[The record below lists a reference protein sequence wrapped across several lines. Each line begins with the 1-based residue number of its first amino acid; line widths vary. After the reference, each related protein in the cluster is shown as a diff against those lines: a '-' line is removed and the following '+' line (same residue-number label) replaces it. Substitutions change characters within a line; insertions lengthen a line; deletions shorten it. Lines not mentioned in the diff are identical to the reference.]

1 MTDPTHVDPDKVTRL
16 TDDSQPA
23 GTRGRVSGGGATQR
37 VVVLGSTG
45 SIGRQTL
52 DVIRL
57 FPERFEVQALT
68 CGSNVDLLVKQ
79 AREFSPNVVAVGNTE
94 KAAECRERL
103 NGTGITVLEGEDGQC
118 EAARGPAEIVMAAV
132 VGFAGLKPVM
142 AAIETGARIALANK
156 ETLVVGGRLVNDALE
171 ESGSVLIPVDS
182 EHSAI
187 FQCLAGETM
196 ASVEHIILTAS
207 GGPFRTR
214 PADQFDTITRDE
226 ALNHPN
232 WDMGAKITIDSATL
246 MNKGLEV
253 IEARWLFD
261 LSPDEIR
268 VLVHPQSI
276 VHSMVAFSDGS
287 VKAEL
292 GVPDMKVPI
301 QYAMSYP
308 DRWPAPHERLDWSEV
323 ASLDF
328 EMPDTDR
335 FPCLRLAFDALRA
348 GGTAPAV
355 LNAANEV
362 AVELFL
368 NEEIGF
374 TEIPQIIER
383 CMEEV
388 AGPAVD
394 SVDALTDVDAKAR
407 RVAKELTQPAA
418 D

>member
-1 MTDPTHVDPDKVTRL
+1 MPDRMNVDPDKVTRL
-16 TDDSQPA
+16 TDDGQPA
-23 GTRGRVSGGGATQR
+23 GSRSGATQR

-52 DVIRL
+52 EVIRL
-57 FPERFEVQALT
+57 FPERFEVRALT

-79 AREFSPNVVAVGNTE
+79 AREFAPDVVAVGNAA
-94 KAAECRERL
+94 KAADCRKRL
-103 NGTGITVLEGEDGQC
+103 AGTGITVLEGEQGLC
-118 EAARGPAEIVMAAV
+118 EAARGPSDVVMAAV
-132 VGFAGLKPVM
+132 VGFAGLKPVL
-142 AAIETGARIALANK
+142 AAIETGTRIALANK
-156 ETLVVGGRLVNDALE
+156 ETLVVAGRLVNDALE
-171 ESGSVLIPVDS
+171 ASGSVLIPVDS

-196 ASVEHIILTAS
+196 ASVEHVILTAS

-214 PADQFDTITRDE
+214 PAAAFGSITKEE

-287 VKAEL
+287 IKAEL

-301 QYAMSYP
+301 QYALSYP
-308 DRWPAPHERLDWSEV
+308 DRWPAPHERLDWAEV
-323 ASLDF
+323 VSLNF
-328 EMPDTDR
+328 EAPDTDR

-348 GGTAPAV
+348 SGTAPAV

-362 AVELFL
+362 AVRLFL
-368 NEEIGF
+368 NEAIAF
-374 TEIPQIIER
+374 TDIPKIIEQ

-388 AGPAVD
+388 AGPAAD
-394 SVDALTDVDAKAR
+394 SVDALTEVDVEAR
-407 RVAKELTQPAA
+407 RVAKELTQPTA

>member
-1 MTDPTHVDPDKVTRL
+1 MPDRINVDPDKVTRL
-16 TDDSQPA
+16 TSNGEPT
-23 GTRGRVSGGGATQR
+23 GVRSGATQR

-52 DVIRL
+52 EVIRL

-79 AREFSPNVVAVGNTE
+79 AREFAPEVVAVGNAE
-94 KAAECRERL
+94 KAADCRERL
-103 NGTGITVLEGEDGQC
+103 AGTGITVLEGEQGLC
-118 EAARGPAEIVMAAV
+118 EAARGPADVVMAAV
-132 VGFAGLKPVM
+132 VGFAGLKPVL
-142 AAIETGARIALANK
+142 AAIEAGVRIALANK
-156 ETLVVGGRLVNDALE
+156 ETLVVAGRLVNDALE
-171 ESGSVLIPVDS
+171 ASGSVLIPVDS

-187 FQCLAGETM
+187 FQCLAGETR
-196 ASVEHIILTAS
+196 ASVEHVVLTAS

-214 PADQFDTITRDE
+214 SADTFEHITREE

-287 VKAEL
+287 IKAEL

-301 QYAMSYP
+301 QYALSYP

-328 EMPDTDR
+328 EAPDTDR
-335 FPCLRLAFDALRA
+335 FPCLRLAFDALRV

-362 AVELFL
+362 AVRLFL
-368 NEEIGF
+368 NEEIAF
-374 TEIPQIIER
+374 TDIPNIIGQ

-388 AGPAVD
+388 AGPDVD
-394 SVDALTDVDAKAR
+394 SVDALTEVDLEAR

>member
-1 MTDPTHVDPDKVTRL
+1 MSDSQNVDPDKVTRL
-16 TDDSQPA
+16 TGN
-23 GTRGRVSGGGATQR
+23 GTPDATGNPEKER

-57 FPERFEVQALT
+57 FPDRFEVQALT
-68 CGSNVDLLVKQ
+68 CGSNVDLLIEQ
-79 AREFSPNVVAVGNTE
+79 AREFSPTTVAVGTAD
-94 KAAECRERL
+94 KADACRDGL
-103 NGTGITVLEGEDGQC
+103 AGTGIEVLEGQEGLC
-118 EAARGPAEIVMAAV
+118 EAARGPSDIVMAAV
-132 VGFAGLKPVM
+132 VGFAGLKPVL
-142 AAIETGARIALANK
+142 AAIETGTRIALANK

-171 ESGSVLIPVDS
+171 TSGSTLIPVDS

-187 FQCLAGETM
+187 FQCLAGESM
-196 ASVEHIILTAS
+196 DAVEHIVLTAS

-214 PADQFDTITRDE
+214 PADTFDSITKQE
-226 ALNHPN
+226 ALDHPN

-261 LSPDEIR
+261 LAPDQIR

-276 VHSMVAFSDGS
+276 VHSMAAFSDGS
-287 VKAEL
+287 IKAEL

-301 QYAMSYP
+301 QYAMTYP
-308 DRWPAPHERLDWSEV
+308 DRWPAPYERLDWSKV

-328 EMPDTDR
+328 EAPDTDR
-335 FPCLRLAFDALRA
+335 FPCLALAFDALRH

-362 AVELFL
+362 AVQLFL
-368 NEEIGF
+368 EENIDF
-374 TEIPQIIER
+374 MSIPRIIER
-383 CMEEV
+383 CMEQV

-394 SVDALTDVDAKAR
+394 TLDALTDVDAETR

>member
-1 MTDPTHVDPDKVTRL
+1 MPDRINVDPDKVTRL
-16 TDDSQPA
+16 TSNGEPT
-23 GTRGRVSGGGATQR
+23 GVRSGATQR

-52 DVIRL
+52 EVIRL

-79 AREFSPNVVAVGNTE
+79 AREFAPEVVAVGNAE
-94 KAAECRERL
+94 KVADCRERL
-103 NGTGITVLEGEDGQC
+103 AGTGITVLEGEQGLC
-118 EAARGPAEIVMAAV
+118 EAARGPADVVMAAV
-132 VGFAGLKPVM
+132 VGFAGLKPVL

-156 ETLVVGGRLVNDALE
+156 ETLVVAGRLVNDALE

-196 ASVEHIILTAS
+196 ASVEHVILTAS

-214 PADQFDTITRDE
+214 SADTFERITKEE

-287 VKAEL
+287 IKAEL

-301 QYAMSYP
+301 QYALSYP

-328 EMPDTDR
+328 EAPDTNR
-335 FPCLRLAFDALRA
+335 FPCLQLAFDALRA

-362 AVELFL
+362 AVRLFL
-368 NEEIGF
+368 NEAIAF
-374 TEIPQIIER
+374 TDIPNIIEQ

-388 AGPAVD
+388 AGSDVD
-394 SVDALTDVDAKAR
+394 SVDALTEVDVEAR